1 MGLYF
6 WIIGSVKGM
15 YLWNKWVC
23 IFSKQI
29 CIKTLSPWY
38 HINLSFNKF
47 ENKVNK
53 NVEVVD
59 NNVDVG
65 GSEGNQISS
74 QSIKSNLVHARP

>member
-1 MGLYF
+1 
-6 WIIGSVKGM
+6 M
-15 YLWNKWVC
+15 YLINFK
-23 IFSKQI
+23 I
-29 CIKTLSPWY
+29 Y

-74 QSIKSNLVHARP
+74 QSTKSNLVHVKP